1 LRGQILGEERG
12 DLERR
17 VGRGLEKLSES
28 ELIERAKRHIFS
40 LGLNDVASYLSRSNM
55 KFGLA
60 KIHYTQNELGME
72 PNATF
77 ISAPDETVTRNKVR
91 WENGIGYGGKIS
103 WGSGEDRVV
112 ILDVMPNACGMLV
125 GGTKELPEPRE
136 VINNVFK
143 LNKNEAFID
152 DTKVSWD
159 FHVGNHFIDMFR
171 VVKVTEIDLPDYIF
185 ILHSSAPEL
194 QGENQKRLGLY
205 YHKSSVLKEMMK
217 EVKTPFGPCRV
228 VLDGDAKE
236 YYEFFK
242 YAEEFAKKRRR
253 LAAAE
258 IFGDFT
264 EIINKTHQGL
274 LNCNEIAL
282 GCHFINQQG
291 EIFPIALRADL
302 PAYLVRGNLNLSEET
317 IEALGFYKRAEK
329 LGVMDRLKNLNIL
342 PHGGGYTF
350 PDMLEASGEVE
361 IDNKRYFTIE
371 MKSGIGQKIISST
384 ASIPF
389 TYRGREVIVR
399 AIELRMC
406 DIVARLMP
414 IYVLKI

>member
-1 LRGQILGEERG
+1 MEEEM
-12 DLERR
+12 ERSPGR
-17 VGRGLEKLSES
+17 MIGRGLEKLSKL
-28 ELIERAKRHIFS
+28 ELIERAKQHIFS
-40 LGLNDVASYLSRSNM
+40 LGLNDVASYLCRLNM

-60 KIHYTQNELGME
+60 KIHYTQYKLGME

-91 WENGIGYGGKIS
+91 WENGIGYGGKLS
-103 WGSGEDRVV
+103 WGSGEDKVM

-125 GGTKELPEPRE
+125 GGIKNPPEPRE
-136 VINNVFK
+136 IINNVHELK
-143 LNKNEAFID
+143 RKGAFID

-159 FHVGNHFIDMFR
+159 FHVGNHFIDIFR
-171 VVKVTEIDLPDYIF
+171 VAKVTEINLPDYIF
-185 ILHSSAPEL
+185 IIHSAAPEL
-194 QGENQKRLGLY
+194 QGENQQRLGLY

-236 YYEFFK
+236 YYEFFRH
-242 YAEEFAKKRRR
+242 AEEFAKKRRR

-264 EIINKTHQGL
+264 EIINETHQGL
-274 LNCNEIAL
+274 LNYNEIAL
-282 GCHFINQQG
+282 GCHYINQQG
-291 EIFPIALRADL
+291 QMFPIALRADL
-302 PAYLVRGNLNLSEET
+302 PTYIVRGNLNLPEET

-361 IDNKRYFTIE
+361 TNNERYFMIE
-371 MKSGIGQKIISST
+371 MKNGIGQKIISST
-384 ASIPF
+384 EGMPF
-389 TYRGREVIVR
+389 LYRGREVIVR
-399 AIELRMC
+399 TMELRMC

>member
-1 LRGQILGEERG
+1 LFREPVPKKE
-12 DLERR
+12 
-17 VGRGLEKLSES
+17 RGLEKLSKS

-40 LGLNDVASYLSRSNM
+40 LGLNDVASYLCRLNM

-60 KIHYTQNELGME
+60 KIHYTQYKLGME

-91 WENGIGYGGKIS
+91 WESGIGYGGKVS
-103 WGSGEDRVV
+103 WGSGEDKVI

-125 GGTKELPEPRE
+125 GGIKNLLEPRE
-136 VINNVFK
+136 VMNNVYGLK
-143 LNKNEAFID
+143 RNEVFID
-152 DTKVSWD
+152 DIKVSWD

-185 ILHSSAPEL
+185 IIHSAAPEL
-194 QGENQKRLGLY
+194 QGENQKGLGLY
-205 YHKSSVLKEMMK
+205 HHKSRVLKEVMK
-217 EVKTPFGPCRV
+217 EVKTPLGPCRV
-228 VLDGDAKE
+228 VLDEDAKE
-236 YYEFFK
+236 YYGFFR
-242 YAEEFAKKRRR
+242 YADEFAKKRRR
-253 LAAAE
+253 LAATE

-264 EIINKTHQGL
+264 EIINETHQGL
-274 LNCNEIAL
+274 LNYNEIAL
-282 GCHFINQQG
+282 GCHYINQQG
-291 EIFPIALRADL
+291 QMFPIALRADL
-302 PAYLVRGNLNLSEET
+302 PAYLVRGNPNLSEET

-329 LGVMDRLKNLNIL
+329 LGVMHRLKNLNIL

-361 IDNKRYFTIE
+361 MDNKRYFITE

-384 ASIPF
+384 EGIPF
-389 TYRGREVIVR
+389 TYRGREVIVKTL
-399 AIELRMC
+399 ELRMC
-406 DIVARLMP
+406 DIAARLMP

>member
-1 LRGQILGEERG
+1 MKE
-12 DLERR
+12 
-17 VGRGLEKLSES
+17 RGLEKLSKS

-40 LGLNDVASYLSRSNM
+40 LGLNDVASYLCRLNM

-60 KIHYTQNELGME
+60 KIHYTQNQLGME

-91 WENGIGYGGKIS
+91 WKSGIGYGGKVS
-103 WGSGEDRVV
+103 WGSGEDKVI

-125 GGTKELPEPRE
+125 GGIKNLPEPRE
-136 VINNVFK
+136 VMNNIYELKRNEVFV
-143 LNKNEAFID
+143 NDI
-152 DTKVSWD
+152 KVSWD

-185 ILHSSAPEL
+185 IMHSSAPEL
-194 QGENQKRLGLY
+194 LGDNQKGSGLY
-205 YHKSSVLKEMMK
+205 YYKSRVLKEVMK
-217 EVKTPFGPCRV
+217 EVETPFGPCRV

-236 YYEFFK
+236 YYGFFRHV
-242 YAEEFAKKRRR
+242 EEFAKKRRR
-253 LAAAE
+253 LAATE

-264 EIINKTHQGL
+264 EIINETHQGL
-274 LNCNEIAL
+274 LNYNEIAL
-282 GCHFINQQG
+282 GCHYINQQG
-291 EIFPIALRADL
+291 QMFSIAMRADL
-302 PAYLVRGNLNLSEET
+302 PAYIVRGNLNLSEET

-329 LGVMDRLKNLNIL
+329 LDVMDRLKNLNIL

-350 PDMLEASGEVE
+350 PDMLEVSGEVE
-361 IDNKRYFTIE
+361 MNNERYFIIE

-384 ASIPF
+384 EGIPF
-389 TYRGREVIVR
+389 MYRGREVIVR
-399 AIELRMC
+399 TIELRMC

>member
-1 LRGQILGEERG
+1 MLREPVPKKE
-12 DLERR
+12 
-17 VGRGLEKLSES
+17 RGLEKLSKS

-40 LGLNDVASYLSRSNM
+40 LGLNDVASYLCRLNM

-60 KIHYTQNELGME
+60 KIHYTQYKLGME
-72 PNATF
+72 SNATF

-91 WENGIGYGGKIS
+91 WESGIGYGGKIS
-103 WGSGEDRVV
+103 WGSGEDKV
-112 ILDVMPNACGMLV
+112 IVLDVMPNACGMLV
-125 GGTKELPEPRE
+125 GGIKDPPEPRE
-136 VINNVFK
+136 IINNVYK
-143 LNKNEAFID
+143 LKQNEVFID
-152 DTKVSWD
+152 DIKVSWD
-159 FHVGNHFIDMFR
+159 FHVGNHFIDVFR

-185 ILHSSAPEL
+185 IIHSAAPEL
-194 QGENQKRLGLY
+194 QGENQKGLGLY
-205 YHKSSVLKEMMK
+205 YHKSRVLKERMK

-228 VLDGDAKE
+228 VLDEDAKE
-236 YYEFFK
+236 YYKFFR

-253 LAAAE
+253 LAATE

-264 EIINKTHQGL
+264 EIINETHQGL
-274 LNCNEIAL
+274 LNYNEIAL
-282 GCHFINQQG
+282 GCHYINQQG
-291 EIFPIALRADL
+291 QMFPIALRADL
-302 PAYLVRGNLNLSEET
+302 PAYLVRGNPNLSEET

-329 LGVMDRLKNLNIL
+329 LSVMDRLKNLNIL
-342 PHGGGYTF
+342 PHGGGHTF

-361 IDNKRYFTIE
+361 IDNKRYFTTE

-384 ASIPF
+384 EGLPF

-399 AIELRMC
+399 TIELRMC

>member
-1 LRGQILGEERG
+1 MLSELVPKKE
-12 DLERR
+12 
-17 VGRGLEKLSES
+17 RGLEKLSKS

-40 LGLNDVASYLSRSNM
+40 LGLNDVASYLCRLNM

-60 KIHYTQNELGME
+60 KIHYAQYKLGME

-91 WENGIGYGGKIS
+91 WESGIGYGGKVS
-103 WGSGEDRVV
+103 WGSGEDKVI

-125 GGTKELPEPRE
+125 GGLKDLLEPRE
-136 VINNVFK
+136 VMNNVYELK
-143 LNKNEAFID
+143 QDEAFID
-152 DTKVSWD
+152 DIKVSWD

-185 ILHSSAPEL
+185 IIHSAAPEL
-194 QGENQKRLGLY
+194 QGENHKGLGLY
-205 YHKSSVLKEMMK
+205 YHKSRVLKERMK

-236 YYEFFK
+236 YYKFFK

-253 LAAAE
+253 LAATE
-258 IFGDFT
+258 IFGDFI
-264 EIINKTHQGL
+264 EIINETHQGL
-274 LNCNEIAL
+274 LNYNEIAL
-282 GCHFINQQG
+282 GCHYINQQG
-291 EIFPIALRADL
+291 QMFPIALRADL
-302 PAYLVRGNLNLSEET
+302 PAYLVRGNPNLSEET
-317 IEALGFYKRAEK
+317 IDALGFYKRAEK
-329 LGVMDRLKNLNIL
+329 LEVMDRLKNLNIL

-361 IDNKRYFTIE
+361 TDNERYFMIE
-371 MKSGIGQKIISST
+371 MKNGIGQKIISST
-384 ASIPF
+384 DGIPF
-389 TYRGREVIVR
+389 SYRGREVIVR
-399 AIELRMC
+399 TIELRMC

>member
-1 LRGQILGEERG
+1 
-12 DLERR
+12 
-17 VGRGLEKLSES
+17 
-28 ELIERAKRHIFS
+28 
-40 LGLNDVASYLSRSNM
+40 M

-60 KIHYTQNELGME
+60 KIHYTQNQLGME

-91 WENGIGYGGKIS
+91 WKSGIGYGGKVS
-103 WGSGEDRVV
+103 WGSGEDKVI

-125 GGTKELPEPRE
+125 GGIKNLPEPRE
-136 VINNVFK
+136 VMNNIYELKRNEVFV
-143 LNKNEAFID
+143 NDI
-152 DTKVSWD
+152 KVSWD

-185 ILHSSAPEL
+185 IMHSSAPEL
-194 QGENQKRLGLY
+194 LGDNQKGSGLY
-205 YHKSSVLKEMMK
+205 YYKSRVLKEVMK
-217 EVKTPFGPCRV
+217 EVETPFGPCRV

-236 YYEFFK
+236 YYGFFRHV
-242 YAEEFAKKRRR
+242 EEFAKKRRR
-253 LAAAE
+253 LAATE

-264 EIINKTHQGL
+264 EIINETHQGL
-274 LNCNEIAL
+274 LNYNEIAL
-282 GCHFINQQG
+282 GCHYINQQG
-291 EIFPIALRADL
+291 QMFSIAMRADL
-302 PAYLVRGNLNLSEET
+302 PAYIVRGNLNLSEET

-329 LGVMDRLKNLNIL
+329 LDVMDRLKNLNIL

-350 PDMLEASGEVE
+350 PDMLEVSGEVE
-361 IDNKRYFTIE
+361 MNNERYFIIE

-384 ASIPF
+384 EGIPF
-389 TYRGREVIVR
+389 MYRGREVIVR
-399 AIELRMC
+399 TIELRMC